1 MYLIN
6 FKRKGYETMAKNAAR
21 FFLGANSKSGF
32 YSLYDN
38 FTDPAAG
45 DFLWVL
51 KGGPGCG

>member
-1 MYLIN
+1 
-6 FKRKGYETMAKNAAR
+6 MAKNTAR

-32 YSLYDN
+32 TSLYDS

-51 KGGPGCG
+51 KGGPGCGSGSGECGECH